1 MLRALHD
8 AECIPTECIPHLLLL
23 LATARPQAIVVSSS
37 FTARFLPVALPTG
50 ADASVV
56 PTSSGP
62 QPTFA
67 DEALLAKVSAGER
80 DALAL
85 LFRRYA
91 QLVRNVGQRILRDR
105 SEADDLIQEVFLYIH
120 RKSGLFDSAKGSARS
135 WIVQVAYTQ
144 AFLRRRLL
152 KSHGFYVSAIADRAS
167 ESDLQA
173 YSGAEYDQ
181 SVEGLFGRNSWHK
194 ALETLSE
201 EQRETLRL
209 HFFEGYTFAEIAE
222 KLNQT
227 HTNVRHHHYRGLEK
241 LRKQLGEDE
250 LNKRSST

>member
-1 MLRALHD
+1 M
-8 AECIPTECIPHLLLL
+8 
-23 LATARPQAIVVSSS
+23 
-37 FTARFLPVALPTG
+37 
-50 ADASVV
+50 DASAIIGFR
-56 PTSSGP
+56 SSMASTAVGRDRVQEGLAQAVEKVEP
-62 QPTFA
+62 DEQLMCCVGRG
-67 DEALLAKVSAGER
+67 DREALSN
-80 DALAL
+80 
-85 LFRRYA
+85 LFGRYA
-91 QLVRNVGQRILRDR
+91 GRIRNIGKRILRDTG
-105 SEADDLIQEVFLYIH
+105 EADDLVQEVFLYIH
-120 RKSGLFDSAKGSARS
+120 RKSSLFDSSKGSARS
-135 WIVQVAYTQ
+135 WIIQVAYTQ

-152 KSHGFYVSAIADRAS
+152 KSHGFYLSAIADRS
-167 ESDLQA
+167 PETDFQS

-181 SVEGLFGRNSWHK
+181 SVEGLLGRDIWRK

-241 LRKQLGEDE
+241 LRKQLSEDE

>member
-1 MLRALHD
+1 M
-8 AECIPTECIPHLLLL
+8 
-23 LATARPQAIVVSSS
+23 
-37 FTARFLPVALPTG
+37 
-50 ADASVV
+50 DASAIIGFRSSMT
-56 PTSSGP
+56 PTAAGRDRAQEGLA
-62 QPTFA
+62 QPVEKVEP
-67 DEALLAKVSAGER
+67 DEQLMCCVGRGDREALSN
-80 DALAL
+80 

-91 QLVRNVGQRILRDR
+91 GPIRNIGKRILRDTG
-105 SEADDLIQEVFLYIH
+105 EADDLVQEVFLYIH
-120 RKSGLFDSAKGSARS
+120 RKSVLFDSSKGSARS

-144 AFLRRRLL
+144 AFLRRRHL
-152 KSHGFYVSAIADRAS
+152 KSRGFYMSAITDRAS
-167 ESDLQA
+167 ETDLRA

-181 SVEGLFGRNSWHK
+181 SVEGVFGRDSWHK
-194 ALETLSE
+194 ALETLSD

-241 LRKQLGEDE
+241 LRKQLTDDE

>member
-1 MLRALHD
+1 M
-8 AECIPTECIPHLLLL
+8 
-23 LATARPQAIVVSSS
+23 
-37 FTARFLPVALPTG
+37 
-50 ADASVV
+50 DASAIIGFRSSMT
-56 PTSSGP
+56 PTAVGRDRVQEGLA
-62 QPTFA
+62 QPVEKVEP
-67 DEALLAKVSAGER
+67 DEQLMCCVGRGDREALSS
-80 DALAL
+80 

-91 QLVRNVGQRILRDR
+91 GSIRNIGKRILRDTG
-105 SEADDLIQEVFLYIH
+105 EADDLVQEVFLYIH
-120 RKSGLFDSAKGSARS
+120 RKSSLFDSSKGSARS

-152 KSHGFYVSAIADRAS
+152 KSHGFYLSAIADRS
-167 ESDLQA
+167 PETDCQS

-201 EQRETLRL
+201 EQQETLRL

-227 HTNVRHHHYRGLEK
+227 HTNIRHHHYRGLEK
-241 LRKQLGEDE
+241 LRKQLTEDE